1 MMPKPGSA
9 STVFVADDVDAAWAE
24 LGAYIMNDVLGYGA
38 WNAGREGT
46 HSISFAKTVEQLR
59 AENLSHRV
67 LTVEEAVE
75 LARGGT
81 PLALHP
87 IIGGLPPAIAW
98 RYLETVANKVLPA
111 L

>member
-9 STVFVADDVDAAWAE
+9 STIFVADDVDAAWAE
-24 LGAYIMNDVLGYGA
+24 IGPYIMNDVLGYGA

-46 HSISFAKTVEQLR
+46 HSISFAQSVEQLR
-59 AENLSHRV
+59 AENLSHKI
-67 LTVEEAVE
+67 LTVAEAIE
-75 LARGGT
+75 LVRGGS

-87 IIGGLPPAIAW
+87 IIGGLPPKIAW
-98 RYLETVANKVLPA
+98 RYLETVVDKVLPA